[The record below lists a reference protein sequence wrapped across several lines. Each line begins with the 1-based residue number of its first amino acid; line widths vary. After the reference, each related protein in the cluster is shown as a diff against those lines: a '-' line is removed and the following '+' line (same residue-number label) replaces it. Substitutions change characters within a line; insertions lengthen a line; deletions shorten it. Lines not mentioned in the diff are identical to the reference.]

1 MDTSKAY
8 VGSKADV
15 GSIRE
20 VNSKENKVAVKNYI
34 TIVETFTLPQS
45 LFYYDCSF
53 CSRELPNGGIR
64 IKGMGACPRCLTL
77 THQLVN
83 VEKEI
88 ASTYFNDL
96 GVQK

>member
-1 MDTSKAY
+1 MDKN
-8 VGSKADV
+8 KADAYY
-15 GSIRE
+15 IRIRKLTD
-20 VNSKENKVAVKNYI
+20 NKNYI

-45 LFYYDCSF
+45 LFYYDCNF

-77 THQLVN
+77 AHQLVDA
-83 VEKEI
+83 EKEI